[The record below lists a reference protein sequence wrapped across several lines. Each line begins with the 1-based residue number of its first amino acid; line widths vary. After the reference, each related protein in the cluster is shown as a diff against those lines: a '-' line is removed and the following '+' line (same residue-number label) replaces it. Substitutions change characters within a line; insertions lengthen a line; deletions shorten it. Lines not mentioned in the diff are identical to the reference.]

1 MDQDPIRILI
11 VDDNEV
17 VRLGIRANLEA
28 IGLLCQEAENG
39 LQALS
44 LIKTRT
50 VDVLLTDFNMPYMDG
65 LQLTQT
71 VSQNAASYGSPTIIF
86 MSAGISDKT
95 RSMAYQAG
103 ADTILDKPFSISEV
117 LMAIQ
122 NHFDHLPQAA

>member
-1 MDQDPIRILI
+1 MDQDPLRVLI
-11 VDDNEV
+11 VDDNEA

-44 LIKTRT
+44 LIKTQT
-50 VDVLLTDFNMPYMDG
+50 VDVLLTDFNMPFMDG

-71 VSQNAASYGSPTIIF
+71 VSQNAASYGSPTILL
-86 MSAGISDKT
+86 MSGGITDKA
-95 RSMAYQAG
+95 RSLAYQAG
-103 ADTILDKPFSISEV
+103 AHTILDKPFFISEV